1 VESNNRK
8 EKQYYLKNRLL
19 HNPIAP
25 LSSLYDL
32 KDVYIRKSLADY
44 PDYVK
49 DDEEFRKLQ

>member
-1 VESNNRK
+1 MESNNRK